1 MTNIYLIRHCEAMG
15 NKMRLFQGS
24 TNCDISD
31 TGAKQLEFLGERFK
45 NIKLD
50 AVYSSPLIRTQKTAH
65 AVADSHNLPVI
76 IRENLVEL
84 HGGVVEGRPFQ
95 EAFNSIEGLADTWN
109 NHPQDFAPQGGEAMR
124 DAYVRIYDEI
134 LSLAQ
139 LNRQKT
145 IAAATHGGVLRCLM
159 CRVLYNDI
167 NRLKDVPWCENTAVT
182 LLSIDDDNKISV
194 NFFNDYSHV
203 PSEYMPKRS
212 RIVSKAEVGA
222 KE

>member
-45 NIKLD
+45 NINLD

-65 AVADSHNLPVI
+65 AVADNHNLPVI